1 MVRGGALLVVLL
13 LAGCA
18 TPARD
23 RLVWISLGGS
33 GPCFV
38 DVGKRRFT
46 LPAEEGALGA
56 EAGRLA
62 ASRGGALV
70 AASPQGLSFGCYRS
84 AMAVIDQAGFRKVGF
99 VSDFVPDE

>member
-1 MVRGGALLVVLL
+1 MRGGALLVVLL
-13 LAGCA
+13 IAGCA

-23 RLVWISLGGS
+23 RLVWISLGGN
-33 GPCFV
+33 GPCIV
-38 DVGKRRFT
+38 DIGKRRFT

-56 EAGRLA
+56 ETRRLA
-62 ASRGGALV
+62 ANRGGALV
-70 AASPQGLSFGCYRS
+70 AASSQGLSFGCYRS

>member
-1 MVRGGALLVVLL
+1 MVRGGALLVVVL

-18 TPARD
+18 TPARN

-33 GPCFV
+33 GPCTV
-38 DVGKRRFT
+38 DLEKRRFT

-56 EAGRLA
+56 ETRRLA